1 MGSSWSL
8 DSLGSPVAGTTL
20 SLGSLGSQ
28 QHWTETEHWQ
38 THSFFQLQAEAH
50 NLPSRDLPD
59 LDWDC
64 LGPAWSGTH
73 RRKMKLRT
81 ERTRPRRPKEMIL
94 PSGSLGKTDVSDE
107 VL

>member
-1 MGSSWSL
+1 M
-8 DSLGSPVAGTTL
+8 AGLTR
-20 SLGSLGSQ
+20 SLGSLGWQ

-50 NLPSRDLPD
+50 SLPSRELPD
-59 LDWDC
+59 LDWDW
-64 LGPAWSGTH
+64 LEPARTGTH

-94 PSGSLGKTDVSDE
+94 PSGSLGKTEVSDE
-107 VL
+107 VR